1 MPPGTT
7 VMGRG
12 GQLGIDNPKISRK
25 HVSFAFSEAGGSVT
39 ACQLGANAI
48 AIRRGTDENG
58 QVAALQSLRRNEP
71 YEIEDGDVLYM
82 LNSPYPF
89 QVLLQ

>member
-25 HVSFAFSEAGGSVT
+25 HVSFAFSEADGSVT

-48 AIRRGTDENG
+48 AIRRGT
-58 QVAALQSLRRNEP
+58 APLQSVRRNEP
-71 YEIEDGDVLYM
+71 YAIEDGDVLYM
-82 LNSPYPF
+82 LNSLYPF